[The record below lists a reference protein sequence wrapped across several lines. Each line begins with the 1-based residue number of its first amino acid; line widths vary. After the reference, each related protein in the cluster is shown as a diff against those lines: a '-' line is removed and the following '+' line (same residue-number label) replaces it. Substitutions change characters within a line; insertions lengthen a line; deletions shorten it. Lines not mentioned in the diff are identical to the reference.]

1 VRSGAN
7 CQERHQACPSYPKRL
22 TLAEP
27 VESEI
32 DLVNVLH
39 HLSELLR
46 LHQRRRR
53 RNPLRRRPLRPLR
66 LPCSACAGAVSE
78 VADLRIEEGPML
90 RGRVLGGEREAAE
103 RVVNL
108 LR

>member
-1 VRSGAN
+1 MRGGAN
-7 CQERHQACPSYPKRL
+7 CQERHQAGPSDPQRL
-22 TLAEP
+22 TLPKPIEG
-27 VESEI
+27 EI
-32 DLVNVLH
+32 DLVDVLH

-46 LHQRRRR
+46 FHQRRRR
-53 RNPLRRRPLRPLR
+53 RNPLRHRPLRPLR
-66 LPCSACAGAVSE
+66 LPCAACAAAE
-78 VADLRIEEGPML
+78 VVDLRIEEGPML